1 VYTRVY
7 TTVHYLYLTHTARD
21 NSKKRPAA
29 PAAGDA
35 VPGTSVTA
43 RQNNRKMTLHDPLI
57 RPIVDNRPTDRLKA
71 AKAAKAAHTGHRG
84 CRPTSDQEAMRVP
97 PSPHPI
103 RWGIVGTANI
113 ARAQFLPGLREA
125 GGGRATSV
133 ASRDQAKAEAYAIAH
148 GIDQGIEGYQALV
161 ESPDIDAV
169 YVALPNALHAEPTI
183 QALRAGK
190 AVLCEKPLSVG
201 AAQTKAVLDV
211 AATAARPLWEA
222 FVFPFQTQHRRLVRL
237 LEDGAIGEPAELYSA
252 FHFPLSNPANIRMDA
267 ALGGGALADVGCYPI
282 RLAFELF
289 GAGAGASAAAGAGT
303 ESGGEAQARACE
315 ARTENGVDTDAAG
328 IVTVGARRLLL
339 TCGFKRSFDTFT
351 SVLGSAGQIRL
362 TNPFHP
368 GPADTL
374 TISRPNADPVTE
386 RPTTDQRSFTA
397 AIRHIHAVLRGEEAA
412 VHTAADYSLP
422 AARVLE
428 ELQQL
433 IAI

>member
-1 VYTRVY
+1 
-7 TTVHYLYLTHTARD
+7 
-21 NSKKRPAA
+21 
-29 PAAGDA
+29 
-35 VPGTSVTA
+35 
-43 RQNNRKMTLHDPLI
+43 
-57 RPIVDNRPTDRLKA
+57 
-71 AKAAKAAHTGHRG
+71 
-84 CRPTSDQEAMRVP
+84 MRVP
-97 PSPHPI
+97 QSPDPV

-125 GGGRATSV
+125 GGGRAALV
-133 ASRDQAKAEAYAIAH
+133 ASRDRAKAEAYASAH
-148 GIDQGIEGYQALV
+148 GIDQGIEGYAALI

-183 QALRAGK
+183 RALKAGK

-201 AAQTKAVLDV
+201 AAQTKDVLDV

-222 FVFPFQTQHRRLVRL
+222 FVFPFQAQHQRLLRL

-252 FHFPLSNPANIRMDA
+252 FHFLLSNPANIRMDA

-282 RLAFELF
+282 RLAFEIF
-289 GAGAGASAAAGAGT
+289 GAGA
-303 ESGGEAQARACE
+303 ESGGAAQARACE
-315 ARTENGVDTDAAG
+315 AQTENGVDTDAAG
-328 IVTVGARRLLL
+328 IVTFGARRLLL

-351 SVLGSAGQIRL
+351 SVLGAAGQIRL

-368 GPADTL
+368 SPADTL

-386 RPTTDQRSFTA
+386 RPTTDTRSFTA
-397 AIRHIHAVLRGEEAA
+397 AIRHIHAVLRREEAPA
-412 VHTAADYSLP
+412 HTAAEYSLP

-433 IAI
+433 IVI